1 MDLFAELEEATRLQ
15 YDEGELPLW
24 LAEPILAVARQPE
37 RYRDQEYLIDML
49 LMQVKE
55 YDVYAEAG
63 CCKWASDD
71 VDLKRTLKKLE
82 EATA

>member
-15 YDEGELPLW
+15 YDEGELPRW
-24 LAEPILAVARQPE
+24 LAEPIFAVARAPE
-37 RYRDQEYLIDML
+37 RYRDKEYLIDML

-63 CCKWASDD
+63 CCKWASDH
-71 VDLKRTLKKLE
+71 VDLERTLAKLE
-82 EATA
+82 E